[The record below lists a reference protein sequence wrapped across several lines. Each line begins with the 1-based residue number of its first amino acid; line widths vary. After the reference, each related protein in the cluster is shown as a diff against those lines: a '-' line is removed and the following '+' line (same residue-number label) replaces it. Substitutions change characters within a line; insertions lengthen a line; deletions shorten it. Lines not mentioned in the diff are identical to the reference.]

1 MLSGLT
7 AKNCAPEV
15 KTLNYLKKNLLY
27 CFEPQ
32 TRSQLKEQIESLED
46 NFFTATSS
54 AGATSGAERPERPV
68 GGKKTGR
75 KNIGDEVEESEGA
88 EEGDRRKNREKRQ
101 PRSPRRERP
110 QEV

>member
-46 NFFTATSS
+46 NFFTATST
-54 AGATSGAERPERPV
+54 GATGASAAERPV